1 MWFRNYVAAVVERDI
16 REMARVREPS
26 AADAVLRG
34 LAALSSQTLGTFA
47 IAARADLPRATV
59 DRYVGLLVIEDN
71 SGRVVAIE
79 IKAAA
84 SVADRD
90 FRHLRSLRRDLGQD
104 LLHGLVVYL
113 GRNTLSFGDGLTA
126 VPLAALWS

>member
-1 MWFRNYVAAVVERDI
+1 LIVAYDGRSLWQDTHCVLIPESAQAFRTATTAGKGD
-16 REMARVREPS
+16 RE
-26 AADAVLRG
+26 
-34 LAALSSQTLGTFA
+34 
-47 IAARADLPRATV
+47 V
-59 DRYVGLLVIEDN
+59 DLVIADN
-71 SGRVVAIE
+71 SGRVVAME
-79 IKAAA
+79 ITAAA